1 MHRIRTMGRPAALLA
16 CLATMS
22 LATGAAPAL
31 AAQVPP
37 SVGGWSIAGLD
48 TTQLQPQV
56 VYTVAAGGMP
66 GWQIALIAIGAAVA
80 AAVVAVLLDRARTA
94 RRMPAPVK

>member
-1 MHRIRTMGRPAALLA
+1 MHRIRTMGRPAARLA
-16 CLATMS
+16 GLATIS
-22 LATGAAPAL
+22 LAISAAPAF

-37 SVGGWSIAGLD
+37 SAGGGSTAGLD

-80 AAVVAVLLDRARTA
+80 AAVVAVLLDRARIA
-94 RRMPAPVK
+94 E